1 MWLGLWQFYGSWEK
15 PIKIDNFGINL
26 FHMIRILPLL
36 AFLLI
41 LASCKSKQPTILS
54 TSTNPY
60 STSADYDPLSNVDGY
75 SENKKYGLTGKFP
88 VKVGE
93 RSVNNQRRYL
103 SALAGPNGEELSF
116 HRRGSCCPYPS
127 ENGYGGSALVDVYEV
142 AYEGLKEPILIYIS
156 FYDYEKLYVP
166 KGFTKREQ

>member
-1 MWLGLWQFYGSWEK
+1 MQRLVSFL
-15 PIKIDNFGINL
+15 ILL
-26 FHMIRILPLL
+26 FL
-36 AFLLI
+36 
-41 LASCKSKQPTILS
+41 LASCKSKQPAIIS

-60 STSADYDPLSNVDGY
+60 STSADYEPLANVEGY
-75 SENKKYGLTGKFP
+75 SSNKKYGLTGKYP
-88 VKVGE
+88 VKVGD
-93 RSVNNQRRYL
+93 RSVINQRRYL

-156 FYDYEKLYVP
+156 FYDLEKLHIP
-166 KGFTKREQ
+166 KGFTKRAQ